1 VATLYLDESKAKNY
15 VFIGVLVQDGDAPR
29 LRKRVASL
37 KMPGQ
42 RSIHFVKEAES
53 RRRRLIREIS
63 DLGFA
68 AARFESKEKHQKKAR
83 ELCIREIV
91 RFASNS
97 GIKSL
102 VFERDESA
110 VTNDEKWLKEAILKT
125 QGIDKLGFVHLN
137 RFEEPLLWVA
147 DAIAWCDTRGGD
159 WANMV
164 TESIKIRIK
173 TSA

>member
-29 LRKRVASL
+29 LRKRVAAL

-53 RRRRLIREIS
+53 RRRKLIHEIS

-68 AARFESKEKHQKKAR
+68 AVRFESKDKSQKKAR

-91 RFASNS
+91 KFAANQ
-97 GIKSL
+97 GIRSL

-110 VTNDEKWLKEAILKT
+110 VINDEKWLKEAILKT
-125 QGIDKLGFVHLN
+125 QGIDKLGFVHLH

-159 WANMV
+159 WANRV
-164 TESIKIRIK
+164 NESIKIRIE
-173 TSA
+173 TYV